1 MQTDSTQAAHELGDA
16 SFYLHDY
23 HFRQDNHNGICTL
36 QPQNRQG
43 YGNIY
48 QVQPTDGLFLSTGSW
63 IPYASMERKYE
74 INQKLVKIYYLESG
88 GVTLIQNGRK
98 AQPITEGIHLYLNKP
113 SQGRV
118 LYQPNIPISYAS
130 VLLFE
135 DYIEKNLQDRFT
147 PDDFDY
153 AEVYDWKAFD
163 YNTPEIGTL
172 FLQIRDKLIAG
183 ETSRLYY
190 ESKVGELLSIVAGN
204 FHKQRQ
210 EIASKQQPLSKQEKK
225 ALESVR
231 QAIEQNVLNPPE
243 VSQLCKIAGMAHDGY
258 ARAIRPVH
266 TANDGDSIYAVSLG
280 DLAADQDV
288 VGALAARVMAE
299 AILRAVHETH
309 GRGPDDLR
317 IREEYVGA
325 PAVKPRADQR
335 HQLAHDPAD
344 AKSEQEAGR
353 ETIQHFDPLPHVDA
367 ADAILDGDGGA
378 GKAGD

>member
-1 MQTDSTQAAHELGDA
+1 MQTDSTQELGDA

-135 DYIEKNLQDRFT
+135 D
-147 PDDFDY
+147 
-153 AEVYDWKAFD
+153 
-163 YNTPEIGTL
+163 
-172 FLQIRDKLIAG
+172 
-183 ETSRLYY
+183 
-190 ESKVGELLSIVAGN
+190 
-204 FHKQRQ
+204 
-210 EIASKQQPLSKQEKK
+210 
-225 ALESVR
+225 
-231 QAIEQNVLNPPE
+231 
-243 VSQLCKIAGMAHDGY
+243 
-258 ARAIRPVH
+258 
-266 TANDGDSIYAVSLG
+266 
-280 DLAADQDV
+280 
-288 VGALAARVMAE
+288 
-299 AILRAVHETH
+299 
-309 GRGPDDLR
+309 
-317 IREEYVGA
+317 
-325 PAVKPRADQR
+325 
-335 HQLAHDPAD
+335 
-344 AKSEQEAGR
+344 
-353 ETIQHFDPLPHVDA
+353 
-367 ADAILDGDGGA
+367 
-378 GKAGD
+378 

>member
-153 AEVYDWKAFD
+153 AEVYDWKSFD

-210 EIASKQQPLSKQEKK
+210 EIASKHPVSYTHLRAHETGRNLVCRLLLEKK
-225 ALESVR
+225 KETTR
-231 QAIEQNVLNPPE
+231 QAEI
-243 VSQLCKIAGMAHDGY
+243 SYAGICLKKKKRSSKLHYKRD
-258 ARAIRPVH
+258 
-266 TANDGDSIYAVSLG
+266 N
-280 DLAADQDV
+280 
-288 VGALAARVMAE
+288 
-299 AILRAVHETH
+299 
-309 GRGPDDLR
+309 GR
-317 IREEYVGA
+317 I
-325 PAVKPRADQR
+325 
-335 HQLAHDPAD
+335 
-344 AKSEQEAGR
+344 
-353 ETIQHFDPLPHVDA
+353 
-367 ADAILDGDGGA
+367 
-378 GKAGD
+378 

>member
-153 AEVYDWKAFD
+153 AEIYDWKSFD
-163 YNTPEIGTL
+163 YNTPEVGTL

-210 EIASKQQPLSKQEKK
+210 EIASKHQSLSKQEKK

-231 QAIEQNVLNPPE
+231 QAIEQNILNPPE
-243 VSQLCKIAGMAHDGY
+243 LSQLCKIAAMGQTKLRESFKKMYGVPIGTYIRQSKMKYASPLLKKNELSISSIAKHLGY
-258 ARAIRPVH
+258 QNASKFSSAFKNYFNQSPEFYRKNNYNMRK
-266 TANDGDSIYAVSLG
+266 D
-280 DLAADQDV
+280 
-288 VGALAARVMAE
+288 
-299 AILRAVHETH
+299 
-309 GRGPDDLR
+309 
-317 IREEYVGA
+317 
-325 PAVKPRADQR
+325 
-335 HQLAHDPAD
+335 
-344 AKSEQEAGR
+344 
-353 ETIQHFDPLPHVDA
+353 
-367 ADAILDGDGGA
+367 
-378 GKAGD
+378 

>member
-1 MQTDSTQAAHELGDA
+1 MESAPCSRKTDKAMEISIR
-16 SFYLHDY
+16 F
-23 HFRQDNHNGICTL
+23 
-36 QPQNRQG
+36 NRQM
-43 YGNIY
+43 
-48 QVQPTDGLFLSTGSW
+48 D
-63 IPYASMERKYE
+63 
-74 INQKLVKIYYLESG
+74 YLESG

-210 EIASKQQPLSKQEKK
+210 EIASKHQSLSKQEKK

-231 QAIEQNVLNPPE
+231 LAIEQNILNPPE
-243 VSQLCKIAGMAHDGY
+243 LSQLCKIAAMGQTKLRESFKAMYGVPIGAYIRQAKMRYALLLMSKPNLTIGNIAEHLGY
-258 ARAIRPVH
+258 ANA
-266 TANDGDSIYAVSLG
+266 SKF
-280 DLAADQDV
+280 AATFRKV
-288 VGALAARVMAE
+288 YGKS
-299 AILRAVHETH
+299 
-309 GRGPDDLR
+309 P
-317 IREEYVGA
+317 EEYRNQ
-325 PAVKPRADQR
+325 KR
-335 HQLAHDPAD
+335 
-344 AKSEQEAGR
+344 
-353 ETIQHFDPLPHVDA
+353 
-367 ADAILDGDGGA
+367 
-378 GKAGD
+378 

>member
-36 QPQNRQG
+36 QPQSRQG
-43 YGNIY
+43 YGNVY
-48 QVQPTDGLFLSTGSW
+48 QVQPADGLFLSTGNW

-88 GVTLIQNGRK
+88 SVTLIQNGRK
-98 AQPITEGIHLYLNKP
+98 AQTITEGIHLYLNKP

-163 YNTPEIGTL
+163 YNTPEVGTL

-190 ESKVGELLSIVAGN
+190 ESKVGELLSMW
-204 FHKQRQ
+204 Q
-210 EIASKQQPLSKQEKK
+210 ETFINSDSK
-225 ALESVR
+225 
-231 QAIEQNVLNPPE
+231 
-243 VSQLCKIAGMAHDGY
+243 
-258 ARAIRPVH
+258 
-266 TANDGDSIYAVSLG
+266 
-280 DLAADQDV
+280 
-288 VGALAARVMAE
+288 
-299 AILRAVHETH
+299 
-309 GRGPDDLR
+309 
-317 IREEYVGA
+317 
-325 PAVKPRADQR
+325 
-335 HQLAHDPAD
+335 
-344 AKSEQEAGR
+344 
-353 ETIQHFDPLPHVDA
+353 
-367 ADAILDGDGGA
+367 
-378 GKAGD
+378 

>member
-1 MQTDSTQAAHELGDA
+1 M
-16 SFYLHDY
+16 
-23 HFRQDNHNGICTL
+23 
-36 QPQNRQG
+36 
-43 YGNIY
+43 
-48 QVQPTDGLFLSTGSW
+48 
-63 IPYASMERKYE
+63 
-74 INQKLVKIYYLESG
+74 KIYYLESG

-243 VSQLCKIAGMAHDGY
+243 VSRLCKIAAMGQTKLRESFKAMYGVPIGAYIRQAKMRYALLLMSKPNLTIGNIAEHLGY
-258 ARAIRPVH
+258 ANA
-266 TANDGDSIYAVSLG
+266 SKF
-280 DLAADQDV
+280 AATFRKV
-288 VGALAARVMAE
+288 YGKS
-299 AILRAVHETH
+299 
-309 GRGPDDLR
+309 P
-317 IREEYVGA
+317 EEYRNQ
-325 PAVKPRADQR
+325 KR
-335 HQLAHDPAD
+335 
-344 AKSEQEAGR
+344 
-353 ETIQHFDPLPHVDA
+353 
-367 ADAILDGDGGA
+367 
-378 GKAGD
+378 

>member
-210 EIASKQQPLSKQEKK
+210 EIASKQQSLSKQEKK

-231 QAIEQNVLNPPE
+231 QAIECFEPAGSLTALQNSSDGTDQTSRIIQSHVWCSYWGLYPTGKNAVCAFIDVKTE
-243 VSQLCKIAGMAHDGY
+243 FDNRQYCRAFGLCQCK
-258 ARAIRPVH
+258 
-266 TANDGDSIYAVSLG
+266 
-280 DLAADQDV
+280 
-288 VGALAARVMAE
+288 
-299 AILRAVHETH
+299 
-309 GRGPDDLR
+309 
-317 IREEYVGA
+317 
-325 PAVKPRADQR
+325 
-335 HQLAHDPAD
+335 
-344 AKSEQEAGR
+344 
-353 ETIQHFDPLPHVDA
+353 
-367 ADAILDGDGGA
+367 
-378 GKAGD
+378 

>member
-172 FLQIRDKLIAG
+172 FLQIRI
-183 ETSRLYY
+183 
-190 ESKVGELLSIVAGN
+190 N
-204 FHKQRQ
+204 
-210 EIASKQQPLSKQEKK
+210 
-225 ALESVR
+225 
-231 QAIEQNVLNPPE
+231 
-243 VSQLCKIAGMAHDGY
+243 
-258 ARAIRPVH
+258 
-266 TANDGDSIYAVSLG
+266 
-280 DLAADQDV
+280 
-288 VGALAARVMAE
+288 
-299 AILRAVHETH
+299 
-309 GRGPDDLR
+309 
-317 IREEYVGA
+317 
-325 PAVKPRADQR
+325 
-335 HQLAHDPAD
+335 
-344 AKSEQEAGR
+344 
-353 ETIQHFDPLPHVDA
+353 
-367 ADAILDGDGGA
+367 
-378 GKAGD
+378 